1 MGAGLF
7 SILDVYLFS
16 CMVFDGL
23 ARREAIRRT
32 AKLLLKH
39 SMFGSL
45 TEQKYDALVT
55 NERTEL
61 YVDVGKS
68 RHDTFQKLNLDMS
81 VRC

>member
-16 CMVFDGL
+16 RMVFDGL
-23 ARREAIRRT
+23 VRKEAIRRI

-45 TEQKYDALVT
+45 IERKYDALVT
-55 NERTEL
+55 NERTE
-61 YVDVGKS
+61 
-68 RHDTFQKLNLDMS
+68 
-81 VRC
+81 